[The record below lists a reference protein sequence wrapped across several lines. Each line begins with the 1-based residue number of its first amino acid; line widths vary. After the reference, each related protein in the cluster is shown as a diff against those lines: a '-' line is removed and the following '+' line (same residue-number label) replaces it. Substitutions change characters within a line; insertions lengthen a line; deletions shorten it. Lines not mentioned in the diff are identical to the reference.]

1 MKKVLFVNCCIR
13 RDNSRTLKIAKEF
26 INSLDKEIYEIEELC
41 LMDEPLEYFK
51 DGFFE
56 QRERLLAGKNFEHP
70 RFRYAQQF
78 KNADKIVIAA
88 PFWDLSFPALLKVYI
103 ENLCVEGI
111 TFGCNE
117 NGCFGTCN
125 ADKLVYIT
133 TRGGNYADS
142 PLEMGAAYIKAMC
155 TFFGI
160 DNFKCICA
168 EGIDMWGND
177 TENLISDAIDDAK
190 KTAEIF

>member
-13 RDNSRTLKIAKEF
+13 REESRSLKLAQQF
-26 INSLDKEIYEIEELC
+26 LSFLDPNEYEVEELC

-51 DGFFE
+51 DSFFA
-56 QRERLLAGKNFEHP
+56 QRERLLADKKFDHP
-70 RFRYAQQF
+70 RFRYAWQF

-117 NGCFGTCN
+117 NGCFGTCA

-133 TRGGNYADS
+133 TRGGIYADS
-142 PLEMGAAYIKAMC
+142 PLEMGAKYIEAMC
-155 TFFGI
+155 QFFGI
-160 DNFKCICA
+160 DKFECVCA
-168 EGIDMWGND
+168 EGIDIFGVD
-177 TENLISDAIDDAK
+177 VEETLKKAIDK
-190 KTAEIF
+190 AEKVAAGF